1 MDGGPLPTSLD
12 VEHAQAR
19 LAGRVRRTPVLAL
32 DGSELGVAGRVVLK
46 LEYLQHTGTFK
57 PRGALNALLSRAIP
71 DGGVVAASGGNHG
84 LGVAWAAA
92 HLGVPA
98 TIFVPST
105 SPTVKADRIRDA
117 GAHVTTVTGT
127 YSDALAAAR
136 DWSAGRDVVSVHAFD
151 DPDVVAGQGT
161 LAREIAEQ
169 VPDLTNVLVTVGG
182 GGLAA
187 GTLLGLRD
195 PNQLIPVEPTACPT
209 LHAALA
215 AGQPVEVPVGG
226 VAVDST
232 GARTAGHIA
241 TTLLRHTTVHQVD
254 DEQIT
259 TAQTWLWERVRILA
273 EPGGAVALAALTSGT
288 WEPPTTNSVTVV
300 VVCGANTNH
309 LPARPR
315 NGPGR

>member
-1 MDGGPLPTSLD
+1 MDGALPTRLD

-19 LAGRVRRTPVLAL
+19 LTGRVRRTPVLAL
-32 DGSELGVAGRVVLK
+32 DGSELGVAGRIVLK

-57 PRGALNALLSRAIP
+57 PRGALNALLSREIP

-84 LGVAWAAA
+84 LGVAWAADQ
-92 HLGVPA
+92 LGVPA
-98 TIFVPST
+98 TVFVPST
-105 SPTVKADRIRDA
+105 SPAVKADRIRRA
-117 GAHVTTVTGT
+117 GAQVMIVTGT
-127 YSDALAAAR
+127 YSDAVAAAR
-136 DWSAGRDVVSVHAFD
+136 RWSVGRDVVSVHAFD
-151 DPDVVAGQGT
+151 EPDVVAGQGT
-161 LAREIAEQ
+161 LGRELAEQ

-187 GTLLGLRD
+187 GTVLGLPD
-195 PNQLIPVEPTACPT
+195 PTQLILVEPAACPT

-215 AGQPVEVPVGG
+215 AGQPVDVQVGG

-259 TAQTWLWERVRILA
+259 TAQAWLWEHCRILA

-288 WEPPTTNSVTVV
+288 WKPPAPDSVTVV
-300 VVCGANTNH
+300 VVCGANTDR
-309 LPARPR
+309 LPAREP
-315 NGPGR
+315 NGQGR